1 MMADDDK
8 KQKVKETYQWATQ
21 ALVYGTVLTE
31 MAAAGKDIVVL
42 TADVSNSTGTK
53 GFSTAF
59 PERFFNFGLAENNM
73 FAAAA
78 GLAIYGKRPYVSTF
92 AAFGSLRC
100 AEMIRTDI
108 AYPNLPVRI
117 IMTHAGVSMGNG
129 GTTHHATE
137 DIAILRSM
145 ANMIVMVPADAIE
158 TRRALEAA
166 ASLDGPVSFR
176 LGRGLDPMVY
186 DVDDYD
192 FRIGKGITMRDWG
205 NDAAVFSCGVCVSEA
220 IGAADDLHD
229 EGINVKVINMHTI
242 KPLDTECIIRSAR
255 ATGAVVTAEEHTTI
269 GGLGGAV
276 AETLADAGIGIKFM
290 RLGLP
295 DVYSAI
301 GPPADLRKRYFI
313 DRGGIKQK
321 VRELV
326 SSPRP

>member
-1 MMADDDK
+1 MADDEK
-8 KQKVKETYQWATQ
+8 KQKVKEIYQWATQ
-21 ALVYGTVLTE
+21 ASVYGTVLTE
-31 MAAAGKDIVVL
+31 MAAAKKDIVVL
-42 TADVSNSTGTK
+42 TADVSGSTGTK
-53 GFSTAF
+53 AF
-59 PERFFNFGLAENNM
+59 AAAYPDLFFNFGLAENNM

-78 GLAIYGKRPYVSTF
+78 GLAISGKLPYVSTF

-137 DIAILRSM
+137 DLAILRSM
-145 ANMIVMVPADAIE
+145 ANMTVIVPADAIE

-166 ASLDGPVSFR
+166 QSLEGPVSFR

-192 FRIGKGITMRDWG
+192 YAIGKAGTMRDWG
-205 NDAAVFSCGVCVSEA
+205 SDAAVVACGVCVSEA
-220 IGAADDLHD
+220 MGAADDLHE
-229 EGINVKVINMHTI
+229 EGINITVFNMHTI
-242 KPLDTECIIRSAR
+242 KPLDTECVIGAAR
-255 ATGAVVTAEEHTTI
+255 ATGVIVTAEEHTII

-276 AETLADAGIGIKFM
+276 AETLSDAGIGVKFA

-295 DVYSAI
+295 DIYSAI
-301 GPPADLRKRYFI
+301 GPPADLRKRYLI
-313 DRGGIKQK
+313 DREGIKSK
-321 VRELV
+321 VKELV
-326 SSPRP
+326 SSSRS

>member
-1 MMADDDK
+1 MADDEK

-59 PERFFNFGLAENNM
+59 PDRFFNFGLAENNM

-137 DIAILRSM
+137 DLAILRSM
-145 ANMIVMVPADAIE
+145 ANMTVIVPADAIE
-158 TRRALEAA
+158 TRRALTAA
-166 ASLDGPVSFR
+166 ESVDGPVSFR

-192 FRIGKGITMRDWG
+192 YDVGKGIVMRDWG
-205 NDAAVFSCGVCVSEA
+205 NDATVIACGVCVSEA
-220 IGAADDLHD
+220 IGAADDLNAG
-229 EGINVKVINMHTI
+229 GIHIKVINMHTI
-242 KPLDTECIIRSAR
+242 KPLDAECVIRAAK
-255 ATGAVVTAEEHTTI
+255 ATGVIVTAEEHTTI

-276 AETLADAGIGIKFM
+276 AETLSEAGIGIKFR

-301 GPPADLRKRYFI
+301 GPPAELRKRYRI
-313 DRGGIKQK
+313 DRGGIGQQVK
-321 VRELV
+321 ELV
-326 SSPRP
+326 SSS